1 MEKQVLEKLFEQLG
15 ITDKL
20 QSDEV
25 KAQTESFINQLVEQR
40 AKALTDESAKNEAT
54 LLEAAKELQAQVAEK
69 EAVLKT
75 EAAHFAKT
83 LAESMAQKEA
93 IMMEEINAYRE
104 EVENTI
110 RLEASTYREA
120 LEKIVAEEAAKYKS
134 MLEEI
139 VIDETKNYKESLEAV
154 VLEEAG
160 NHASMQEQ
168 TLQKEVGSFKE
179 EMVEKVSAFL
189 ESELKANIPE
199 SLMESANKLAAYE
212 PLVEGIVA
220 TFGKNYIKLDDASYK
235 LVKEAKAENEKLSES
250 VSAKTKDIVHL
261 SSEVQ
266 ELKKKAK
273 LFELTEGL
281 TVAQRRKVQ
290 KVLESYKAEEMD
302 EKFAAIKDIILTE
315 SVPVHQTI
323 PSQVTSKPAEKKTVV
338 LGEAAQKKVER
349 LKAEVL
355 TEGVTS
361 TNPEIA
367 EWANSVNRQIRMSKD
382 N

>member
-15 ITDKL
+15 ITGNL
-20 QSDEV
+20 QSEEV
-25 KAQTESFINQLVEQR
+25 KAQTESFINQLVDQR
-40 AKALTDESAKNEAT
+40 AKALTEESAKNEAT
-54 LLEAAKELQAQVAEK
+54 LLEAAKELAEQ
-69 EAVLKT
+69 T
-75 EAAHFAKT
+75 Q
-83 LAESMAQKEA
+83 QKEA
-93 IMMEEINAYRE
+93 ILRE
-104 EVENTI
+104 EAAKFAKELAESAAAKEAIMLEAIEEYRTEVESTI
-110 RLEASTYREA
+110 RAEASTYREA
-120 LEKIVAEEAAKYKS
+120 LEKVVGDEAGKYKS

-139 VIDETKNYKESLEAV
+139 VLDETKNYKESLEAV

-250 VSAKTKDIVHL
+250 VNAKTKDIVHL

-302 EKFAAIKDIILTE
+302 EKFAAIKDIILIE
-315 SVPVHQTI
+315 SAPVQT
-323 PSQVTSKPAEKKTVV
+323 SNTSKPVEKKTVV
-338 LGEAAQKKVER
+338 LGESAQKKVEK
-349 LKAEVL
+349 LKAEIL
-355 TEGVTS
+355 TEGVVS
-361 TNPEIA
+361 SNPEIA

>member
-1 MEKQVLEKLFEQLG
+1 MDKKVIEKLFENLG

-20 QSDEV
+20 QSDDV
-25 KAQTESFINQLVEQR
+25 RQHTEALINELVEAR
-40 AKALTDESAKNEAT
+40 AKALSEESAKNEAT
-54 LLEAAKELQAQVAEK
+54 LLEAAKELKATFEEK
-69 EAVLKT
+69 EAILKT
-75 EAAHFAKT
+75 EAANFAKE
-83 LAESMAQKEA
+83 LAEEMAAKEA
-93 IMMEEINAYRE
+93 ILMEEVNAYRT

-110 RLEASTYREA
+110 REEASTYRES
-120 LEKIVAEEAAKYKS
+120 LEKIVAEEAASYKATLES
-134 MLEEI
+134 IVLEE
-139 VIDETKNYKESLEAV
+139 TNNYKESLEAV

-160 NHASMQEQ
+160 NHAKKQEQ
-168 TLQKEVGSFKE
+168 TLQEEVGSFKE
-179 EMVEKVSAFL
+179 EMVEKVSAFI
-189 ESELKANIPE
+189 ESELKTSLPE

-235 LVKEAKAENEKLSES
+235 LIKEAKAENEKLSES
-250 VSAKTKDIVHL
+250 INAKTKDIVNVTA
-261 SSEVQ
+261 ENQ

-273 LFELTEGL
+273 LFELTEGM

-302 EKFAAIKDIILTE
+302 EKFAAVKDIILTE
-315 SVPVHQTI
+315 STPTRPTQTATVTPKPV
-323 PSQVTSKPAEKKTVV
+323 ENKTVV

-355 TEGVTS
+355 TEGVVAP
-361 TNPEIA
+361 NPDMA
-367 EWANSVNRQIRMSKD
+367 EWASTLNRQIRMSRD